1 MKTIRLIA
9 FILTVIG
16 AVNWGLVGIFK
27 FDLVAALLG
36 EMSLLTRIVYALVGL
51 SGVVSLTILNLLT
64 DEI

>member
-51 SGVVSLTILNLLT
+51 SGVVSLTMLNLLA

>member
-51 SGVVSLTILNLLT
+51 SGVVSLTILNLLA

>member
-9 FILTVIG
+9 FILTVIS

>member
-27 FDLVAALLG
+27 FDLVATLLG

-51 SGVVSLTILNLLT
+51 SGVVSLTILNLLA

>member
-51 SGVVSLTILNLLT
+51 SGVVSLTILNSLT